1 MTRDEMIAQA
11 TVLIDRAYEEGYH
24 MGYME
29 AVDDLSHPINI
40 EEI

>member
-24 MGYME
+24 MGYIE
-29 AVDDLSHPINI
+29 AVETHWKDANA
-40 EEI
+40 